1 MSTAHNGND
10 YERLKQELRRLKRRG
25 APWYFESAL
34 HQRLHGGGRRRPRLR
49 PISTTPV
56 LVVAFVTL
64 CLLGLAVYAVMVRTN
79 LFVPGPH
86 PAVTAPADT
95 LSRHL
100 TVDSVLIPPPRSTP
114 AVRGSLPAEVR
125 PPGAGPGRRDTSM
138 MIRGGGRVLPGDTGS
153 VRRDTAVPGRDTS
166 SPGID
171 TAASS
176 GREREGG

>member
-95 LSRHL
+95 LSRRL
-100 TVDSVLIPPPRSTP
+100 PADSALIPHSRSTP
-114 AVRGSLPAEVR
+114 AVKGSPPAGLR
-125 PPGAGPGRRDTSM
+125 PPGTGAGRMDTSM
-138 MIRGGGRVLPGDTGS
+138 KIPGGGHALPGDTAS
-153 VRRDTAVPGRDTS
+153 VRRDTAVSRRDPS

-171 TAASS
+171 TATSS